1 MASTQSILNIA
12 GVPSNEFIE
21 EVTDSKTI
29 KKNEIFFAM
38 LVDGLPGDPAFGLG
52 ISDLVGSLNTSKLKS
67 DLNRK
72 AAKQLPDL
80 VSGISYEGLAVA
92 QDVSNQFIG
101 ADFHFNDQDAND
113 DILIPLAFPKVV
125 Q

>member
-12 GVPSNEFIE
+12 GVPSDEFIE

-52 ISDLVGSLNTSKLKS
+52 ISDLVGSLNTNKLKG

-80 VSGISYEGLAVA
+80 VSGIRYEGLAVA
-92 QDVSNQFIG
+92 QDVSNQHIA
-101 ADFHFNDQDAND
+101 ADFHFVDLDANAP
-113 DILIPLAFPKVV
+113 ILIPLAFPKAV